1 MQMLDAYEY
10 RLQGRRPA
18 TYAALGL
25 GMGLTYVNAALD
37 APVLAWVVASL
48 VLALALYH
56 LTLNRAAGLRLGRGR
71 LEVYA
76 GRSRRIVALAR
87 IAGAEL
93 GRKTCLLYLSD
104 GSRLALPRA
113 ALPPARRLAEEL
125 RACGVPVDFRTRR
138 TTPPRREWRKAG
150 A

>member
-1 MQMLDAYEY
+1 MKTLDTYEY

-25 GMGLTYVNAALD
+25 GMGLVHVNAALD
-37 APVLAWVVASL
+37 APALAWAVASL
-48 VLALALYH
+48 VLTLALYR
-56 LTLNRAAGLRLGRGR
+56 LALNHAAGIRLGRGR

-76 GRSRRIVALAR
+76 GTSRRIVALTR
-87 IAGAEL
+87 IAGVEL
-93 GRKTCLLYLSD
+93 GRKSCQLHLSD

-125 RACGVPVDFRTRR
+125 RACGVPVDFGAHRA
-138 TTPPRREWRKAG
+138 TPPHPAWREVG

>member
-25 GMGLTYVNAALD
+25 GMGLAYVNDALE
-37 APVLAWVVASL
+37 APVLAWVAVSLLLAL
-48 VLALALYH
+48 VLLRLAF
-56 LTLNRAAGLRLGRGR
+56 NRAAGLKLGRGR
-71 LEVYA
+71 LEVYE
-76 GRSRRIVALAR
+76 GGSRRIVALAR

-93 GRKTCLLYLSD
+93 GRRSCLLHFSD
-104 GSRLALPRA
+104 GARMALPRA

-125 RACGVPVDFRTRR
+125 RAFGVPVDYGTR
-138 TTPPRREWRKAG
+138 PAAAPHPAWG
-150 A
+150 